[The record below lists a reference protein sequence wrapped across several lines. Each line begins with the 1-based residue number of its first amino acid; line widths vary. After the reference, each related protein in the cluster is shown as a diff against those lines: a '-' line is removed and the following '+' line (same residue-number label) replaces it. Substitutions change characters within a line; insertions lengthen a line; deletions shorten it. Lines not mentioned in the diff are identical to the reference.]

1 MASIGH
7 VKNVKYFQGR
17 GVFHHPPPKVF
28 FWRSGGGLN
37 GSKPWWYDFSP
48 ISVVGV
54 IWRDDRTNKRR
65 PHSGCNSII
74 HGRIYHLFKSSAII
88 FKNSVFEHTPP
99 LENIN
104 IFDMSYWN
112 CILGSKI
119 LASLTKNWLKTKKSV
134 GGFSR
139 KSKKDL
145 SNKVS
150 ANFEKSPQRIFFVS
164 IIWWSGR
171 PKIWYLVYGFYR
183 TCQKC

>member
-1 MASIGH
+1 MDSIGH

-17 GVFHHPPPKVF
+17 GVFHHPHPKVF
-28 FWRSGGGLN
+28 FWRGGAWIEASHDYN
-37 GSKPWWYDFSP
+37 DFSP
-48 ISVVGV
+48 ISVAGV
-54 IWRDDRTNKRR
+54 IWRDDRRNKRR
-65 PHSGCNSII
+65 PHSGRNSII
-74 HGRIYHLFKSSAII
+74 HGRIYHLFRASAII

-99 LENIN
+99 LKNIN

-112 CILGSKI
+112 SVLDSKI
-119 LASLTKNWLKTKKSV
+119 WASLTKNLLKTKNSV

-145 SNKVS
+145 SNNVS